1 LPGKGSAVA
10 KLKHPIRAS
19 ALIAAVVIALLVTMA
34 ESGLAAPGDTTR
46 VSVSSS
52 GEQGNLESSH

>member
-1 LPGKGSAVA
+1 VA